1 MSEKLNYHGFL
12 HNLAPKMDKVLD
24 IFRTES
30 TKDDIKSNWFGDLVL
45 LIIKD
50 LKKFYK
56 PVTTVGK
63 MKIANLTGLPIIGGA
78 VASVITWFA
87 ELHWALIA
95 GITLLVFVA
104 IFLCLIPFYK
114 DKMLNI
120 YHPYFNL
127 QAYKKYR
134 PIEYELLN
142 HTVYDKHFSYS
153 GLAAYVTG
161 VLTKQDEDS
170 KIVQAITT
178 QYNKQEENLKNEI
191 LELRNR
197 EQSAMD
203 EYRDTIK
210 ELDLEIE
217 VYEST
222 VSYLV
227 HLIDHI
233 QKILLRISSDDFDY
247 PDLAIIS
254 DFTLYEYQEGMK
266 LKKIADVGTT
276 AEFPKYIDLEREM
289 HHPKIQSIIDV
300 FNSTTSDMYHNQ
312 PEDGYEV
319 VSYKMKM
326 GKERNNTIWIIS
338 LQINK
343 SVNERG
349 LLLSVSNDIVD
360 KRVIYK
366 ILLGLSRILYDK
378 IEREEKKGAGS
389 NVTSKI

>member
-1 MSEKLNYHGFL
+1 
-12 HNLAPKMDKVLD
+12 
-24 IFRTES
+24 
-30 TKDDIKSNWFGDLVL
+30 
-45 LIIKD
+45 
-50 LKKFYK
+50 
-56 PVTTVGK
+56 
-63 MKIANLTGLPIIGGA
+63 
-78 VASVITWFA
+78 
-87 ELHWALIA
+87 
-95 GITLLVFVA
+95 
-104 IFLCLIPFYK
+104 
-114 DKMLNI
+114 MLNI

-134 PIEYELLN
+134 PIEYKLLN

-161 VLTKQDEDS
+161 VLTRQDEDS

-254 DFTLYEYQEGMK
+254 DFTLYKYQEGMK
-266 LKKIADVGTT
+266 LK
-276 AEFPKYIDLEREM
+276 R
-289 HHPKIQSIIDV
+289 
-300 FNSTTSDMYHNQ
+300 
-312 PEDGYEV
+312 
-319 VSYKMKM
+319 
-326 GKERNNTIWIIS
+326 
-338 LQINK
+338 
-343 SVNERG
+343 
-349 LLLSVSNDIVD
+349 
-360 KRVIYK
+360 
-366 ILLGLSRILYDK
+366 
-378 IEREEKKGAGS
+378 
-389 NVTSKI
+389 